1 MRQAAIGVPV
11 ATVWSSPDAPSPADR
26 PVLGAGPD
34 LAAWLRSL
42 SDERRL
48 GLVGRVVTQVLWGDV
63 VAVQEEVDGWARVI
77 VPDQPSSLDP
87 RGYPGWVPA
96 AQLTPCAPVTAAE
109 HHVVAAPTVLAGVAG
124 MGLPVQ
130 VSFGTRVYCPVPAGD
145 GLAGDGPAGDGPA
158 GDGPA
163 GDGPAGEVPA
173 CDDHT
178 WAGTRSGHR
187 LRLPAQALAPA
198 GDAPARGTDLV
209 RSAMGFA
216 GLDYLWGGTTGFG
229 LDCSGLTW
237 LVLRRHGIIAPRD
250 AHDQAEAGQ
259 PVRLDA
265 LTAGD
270 LVFFA
275 EQPSGRIH
283 HVGLALGDG
292 RMVHS
297 PRTGRPVEVTA
308 LAAEP
313 YASELASARRYR

>member
-1 MRQAAIGVPV
+1 
-11 ATVWSSPDAPSPADR
+11 
-26 PVLGAGPD
+26 
-34 LAAWLRSL
+34 
-42 SDERRL
+42 
-48 GLVGRVVTQVLWGDV
+48 VTQALWGDV
-63 VAVQEEVDGWARVI
+63 VAVQEELDGWARVV

-109 HHVVAAPTVLAGVAG
+109 RFVVAAPAVLAGVAG
-124 MGLPVQ
+124 ERRPVH
-130 VSFGTRVYCPVPAGD
+130 VSFGTRVHCTVLAGD
-145 GLAGDGPAGDGPA
+145 GLAE
-158 GDGPA
+158 
-163 GDGPAGEVPA
+163 DGPAGEVPA
-173 CDDHT
+173 GDDHT

-198 GDAPARGTDLV
+198 GEAPARGPDII

-229 LDCSGLTW
+229 LDCSGLAW
-237 LVLRRHGIIAPRD
+237 LVLRRHRIVAPRD

-259 PVRLDA
+259 PVPLDA

-275 EQPSGRIH
+275 EPPSGRIH

-308 LAAEP
+308 LATEP
-313 YASELASARRYR
+313 YASELVSARRYR